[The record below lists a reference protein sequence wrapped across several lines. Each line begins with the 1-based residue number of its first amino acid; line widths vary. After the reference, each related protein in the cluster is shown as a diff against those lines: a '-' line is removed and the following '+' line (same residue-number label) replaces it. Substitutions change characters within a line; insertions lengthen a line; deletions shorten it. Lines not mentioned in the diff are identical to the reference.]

1 MSESINDHWNKA
13 TVTGSVMSTDQ
24 EAFPKTTR
32 VFSFWRWRERQWQ
45 WAPQS
50 TGLISTLSPSQLAI
64 SLYNFLCSWQR
75 KTFQVGRYCSFPIP
89 TICPAFLCATPE
101 SETKSQT
108 CSQYYRSSV
117 FKQWFCLLSN
127 VPRWSRKQGR
137 NPERFENIINR
148 EIFRWRYSEPVLMA
162 LSGSERT
169 CQRDHST
176 TVENLGALRQK
187 KSAYEGRGLCQH
199 HVSGCRIYCTWNTGG
214 MVINSVS
221 FCWLSIYLQRN

>member
-1 MSESINDHWNKA
+1 MITGMRLLWQAQWCPQTRRHFQNHTSILFLK
-13 TVTGSVMSTDQ
+13 M
-24 EAFPKTTR
+24 E
-32 VFSFWRWRERQWQ
+32 ERQWQ

-64 SLYNFLCSWQR
+64 SLYNFLYHDKEKHSRW
-75 KTFQVGRYCSFPIP
+75 VGYCSFPIP
-89 TICPAFLCATPE
+89 TICPKPVPHQNQKQNPKHAHNTTEALC
-101 SETKSQT
+101 
-108 CSQYYRSSV
+108 SSNGFV
-117 FKQWFCLLSN
+117 LSN

-148 EIFRWRYSEPVLMA
+148 EIFRWDKRSFVVLMA

-214 MVINSVS
+214 MVINSGQL
-221 FCWLSIYLQRN
+221 FAGWASISKEN